1 MRLELDVGNTR
12 TKWRLCGEQSVA
24 ESGVDLMSELAME
37 PVWVSAVEVVWVSSV
52 HRELD
57 EQILKIFPKARFA
70 SSQVSHSGLSNSYQ
84 DAHKMG
90 VDRWL
95 AMLAVWSNKP
105 NCAHLVIDAGTA
117 ITLDVIDEFGR
128 HVGGYICPGFNM
140 MKTSLLGGTKRVQAE
155 DDWQLGRA
163 LGNNTQSCV
172 DHGIQDMVA
181 CWLEHHRASQPN
193 AQIWV
198 TGGDGERLVSL
209 LSSPVVFEA
218 DLVLDGLKIYFS

>member
-12 TKWRLCGEQSVA
+12 TKWRLWDGSVVFRCGL
-24 ESGVDLMSELAME
+24 DLSSELALK
-37 PVWVSAVEVVWVSSV
+37 PAWLAAVGRVWVSSV
-52 HRELD
+52 HRERD
-57 EQILKIFPKARFA
+57 AQILSLFPQAQFA
-70 SSQVSHSGLSNSYQ
+70 SSQVSHKGLSNSYQ

-95 AMLAVWSNKP
+95 AMLAAWHDEP
-105 NCAHLVIDAGTA
+105 TRAHIVIDAGTA

-128 HVGGYICPGFNM
+128 HVGGYICPGFTM
-140 MKTSLLGGTKRVQAE
+140 MKSSLLGGTKRVQAA

-163 LGNNTQSCV
+163 LGSNTQSCV

-181 CWLEHHRASQPN
+181 CWLERHRAAQPH
-193 AQIWV
+193 AKIWV
-198 TGGDGERLVSL
+198 SGGDGERLVSL